1 MTEHNFDHVER
12 CIEVFRRG
20 GMLILVDDKDR
31 ENEGDLVIAAQACTA
46 EHINFMCREGRGLI
60 CLALTPERVSELR
73 LPMMVPTDPG
83 HMGTAFT
90 VSIEARR
97 GVTTGISAADRAE
110 TVRVA
115 SDEQFGPSDIV
126 SPGHIF
132 PLRAQPGGV
141 LVRSGHTEG
150 SVDLARLAGLRP
162 AGVICEIMRDDGE
175 MARMDDL
182 EKFAQRHD
190 LPILSIADLIGYR
203 LQRELLV
210 EEVSA
215 VPLVSSPLGLTA
227 ADGWTMRTFRSRVEP
242 TSYYVALCLG
252 DLKQDVAGTDAVLLR
267 GQRAQILG
275 DVFGVTEPGEP
286 GDSASRLRASLRQ
299 IGQAGRGVFLYV
311 LGHRWPP
318 DALMQPNPGSSLS
331 LKPAEAGFREFG
343 LGAQVLRSLG
353 IHRIRVLTNHPRK
366 IVGLSGFGIETVGA
380 VGLEGCDG

>member
-12 CIEVFRRG
+12 CIDVFRRG

-31 ENEGDLVIAAQACTA
+31 ENEGDLVIAAQTCSA

-60 CLALTPERVSELR
+60 CLALTPERVHDLR

-182 EKFAQRHD
+182 ERFAQRHD

-210 EEVSA
+210 EEVA
-215 VPLVSSPLGLTA
+215 ATPLISSPLGLSA

-242 TSYYVALCLG
+242 TSFYVALCLG
-252 DLKQDVAGTDAVLLR
+252 DLRQEESGDDAVLLR
-267 GQRAQILG
+267 AQRAQILG
-275 DVFGVTEPGEP
+275 DVFGVTAH
-286 GDSASRLRASLRQ
+286 GDDADTASRLRASLRQ
-299 IGQAGRGVFLYV
+299 IAQAGRGVFLYV
-311 LGHRWPP
+311 LGHHWPP
-318 DALMQPNPGSSLS
+318 DPLLQPSPGSSLA

-366 IVGLSGFGIETVGA
+366 IVGLSGFGIETVGTSP
-380 VGLEGCDG
+380 LEGDHG